1 MSKKILT
8 LNLGTTST
16 RVAVFE
22 DEKMLSEK
30 KLYHTEEEVKAFRQ
44 KELLERRYQM
54 VCDWLKEAGLGM
66 GEIDA
71 IGM

>member
-1 MSKKILT
+1 MGKKILT

-30 KLYHTEEEVKAFRQ
+30 KLYHPEEEVKAFTIPRA
-44 KELLERRYQM
+44 M
-54 VCDWLKEAGLGM
+54 
-66 GEIDA
+66 
-71 IGM
+71 